1 MQLGISTASL
11 FTRFNTEDAIKFL
24 NQNGVKTAEVFLESY
39 CEYNKKF
46 GKLVNKNRGDTKVH
60 SIHTLTTQFEPQ
72 LYSVNERAKADSF
85 NLLKGTAQAA
95 KEMGAKY
102 YTFHGT
108 ARLKKNSAPLDHD
121 RVGKITQEIIDTIA
135 PYGLTLAYENVHWC
149 NYNYLGFFEEM
160 RKRTTGLKA
169 TLDIKQARSSNL
181 SPFDLIKEMG
191 SDIVTVHLSDILDN
205 GKMCLPGKGITDFEQ
220 LFRALYDKGFNGAM
234 LIEAYSGDYGKNEE
248 LFESL
253 DYISNLA
260 EKIFK

>member
-1 MQLGISTASL
+1 MHYDYASFLRQL
-11 FTRFNTEDAIKFL
+11 
-24 NQNGVKTAEVFLESY
+24 
-39 CEYNKKF
+39 
-46 GKLVNKNRGDTKVH
+46 
-60 SIHTLTTQFEPQ
+60 
-72 LYSVNERAKADSF
+72 
-85 NLLKGTAQAA
+85 
-95 KEMGAKY
+95 
-102 YTFHGT
+102 
-108 ARLKKNSAPLDHD
+108 SAFP
-121 RVGKITQEIIDTIA
+121 RVD
-135 PYGLTLAYENVHWC
+135 
-149 NYNYLGFFEEM
+149 NYLGFFEEM

-191 SDIVTVHLSDILDN
+191 GDIVTVHLSDILDN